1 MGLCPVHFP
10 LPRSSPPE
18 SEYGLAGPVEDGR
31 SNFAPCS
38 DLQSFLAFRGMET
51 TRLQATEIAV
61 RSPHISIDLTRAQV
75 CIMNGSR
82 RALSDP
88 ARRIC

>member
-1 MGLCPVHFP
+1 
-10 LPRSSPPE
+10 
-18 SEYGLAGPVEDGR
+18 
-31 SNFAPCS
+31 
-38 DLQSFLAFRGMET
+38 MET

-82 RALSDP
+82 RALSYP
-88 ARRIC
+88 ARRICWWRPPMNWRTLFRHGSKVPNVSEPAVPGSAEPSCS